1 MRGPSLLLPF
11 FCLAGFASGV
21 AAPQASPDDAI
32 DARIARNV
40 QSAAPPRPEPLFASS
55 PAANAQPSAK
65 AQADADLASRE
76 KGRLQIDREN
86 LKGKNAQ
93 PALQKGMSPANY
105 DRSIQMGDKDHVQQ
119 ATSLKIYLKPPTEP
133 K

>member
-11 FCLAGFASGV
+11 VCLAGVASGV

-55 PAANAQPSAK
+55 AQPSAK

>member
-1 MRGPSLLLPF
+1 MRGPSLLVLF
-11 FCLAGFASGV
+11 LVLAGASTD
-21 AAPQASPDDAI
+21 AMAQQATSGDAI

-40 QSAAPPRPEPLFASS
+40 SNAAPPPPEPLF
-55 PAANAQPSAK
+55 PVKTQNNAK

-76 KGRLQIDREN
+76 ANDKARLTVDRVN
-86 LKGKNAQ
+86 LKGKSAA

-119 ATSLKIYLKPPTEP
+119 ATSLKIYLKPPP
-133 K
+133 Q